1 MPLKT
6 IHEHIEVEAEKQMT
20 TRKLCCRK
28 DDRAMHPIYG
38 CHENF
43 LDSLT
48 MHTATFPKIFHGLL
62 F

>member
-1 MPLKT
+1 MNNNLWL
-6 IHEHIEVEAEKQMT
+6 IN

-28 DDRAMHPIYG
+28 DDRAMRPIYG